1 MKKLSPL
8 KIIIIFLVSG
18 QLWILLT
25 DLLVAN
31 VATSPEMFT
40 RLSIMKGWL
49 YNAVLGLLLYW
60 LISRYA
66 SERDRAEEALRN
78 SEQSYKTLS
87 ENLPGIIYRVFMREN
102 NRMQFFN
109 KTSFDIIGYLDS
121 ELSEGIVCSLEKLIL
136 DEDRPNVI
144 AVVEKAITEH
154 KQFSVEYRLRHKDGT
169 IRFMLEKGAP
179 VYGPDEKILYIDGV
193 IFDITERKRFEQQT
207 DDALNFIRTMMENS
221 PVGVVSIKAT
231 GAVVATNEAMARISG
246 GTVDQLLKQN
256 VRSLEAWKNCGLL
269 SAMDEALATNSEKR
283 IETKYVSTFGKDVWL
298 SASFVPFTFQG
309 EPHVLAMFADMSE
322 RKRDEIERERL
333 LTQLMQ
339 AQKMDAIGQ
348 LAGGVAHDFN
358 NILTAII
365 GYGSILQ
372 KKMTASD
379 PLRINVDHIIAS
391 AGRAA
396 RAYTQSPGFQQK
408 TCPEHETDAP
418 ERDHCPAGAFPAQDH
433 RRGHRAEKHPAG

>member
-1 MKKLSPL
+1 
-8 KIIIIFLVSG
+8 
-18 QLWILLT
+18 
-25 DLLVAN
+25 
-31 VATSPEMFT
+31 
-40 RLSIMKGWL
+40 
-49 YNAVLGLLLYW
+49 
-60 LISRYA
+60 
-66 SERDRAEEALRN
+66 
-78 SEQSYKTLS
+78 
-87 ENLPGIIYRVFMREN
+87 
-102 NRMQFFN
+102 MQFFN

-169 IRFMLEKGAP
+169 IRFLLEKGAP

-322 RKRDEIERERL
+322 RKRDEIKGK
-333 LTQLMQ
+333 
-339 AQKMDAIGQ
+339 APDPAH
-348 LAGGVAHDFN
+348 AGPKDGR
-358 NILTAII
+358 
-365 GYGSILQ
+365 Y
-372 KKMTASD
+372 
-379 PLRINVDHIIAS
+379 RS
-391 AGRAA
+391 AGRW
-396 RAYTQSPGFQQK
+396 
-408 TCPEHETDAP
+408 
-418 ERDHCPAGAFPAQDH
+418 
-433 RRGHRAEKHPAG
+433 RGTRL